1 MSAHV
6 TVRDFEAGDLDRIGE
21 ITAAAWK
28 PVYEE
33 YRVIMGEELFEA
45 KFGDWRDYKAG
56 QVKRKCRRDSASVR
70 VACLDG
76 DVVGYATFS
85 VDESAGIGEIGNNA
99 IDPSYQGR
107 GAATTLYDALLEEFE
122 AQGLE
127 FAEVST
133 GLTEPFAAA
142 RRVYEKVGFDI
153 ERPTVTYWQQL

>member
-1 MSAHV
+1 MSTHV
-6 TVRDFEAGDLDRIGE
+6 SVCDFETDDLDRIAE
-21 ITAAAWK
+21 ITVAAWK

-33 YRVIMGEELFEA
+33 YRDTMGEELFEA
-45 KFGDWRDYKAG
+45 KFGDWREYKVD
-56 QVKRKCRRDSASVR
+56 QVKRKCRRDPASVR
-70 VACLDG
+70 VARLEG

-99 IDPSYQGR
+99 VDPSYQGH
-107 GAATTLYDALLEEFE
+107 GVATTLYDALLEEFE

-142 RRVYEKVGFDI
+142 RRAYEKAGFDI